1 MGSSNRISAVGDASF
16 GESRTSDDW
25 PNLGAGAQAR
35 YGQTQQDYDAFAQD
49 DHTVAVL
56 AVPFQCCM
64 IHSWHCCC
72 CTATLLRTG
81 PGGSSS

>member
-1 MGSSNRISAVGDASF
+1 MGSRNRISAVDDASF
-16 GESRTSDDW
+16 GDPRTSENW

-56 AVPFQCCM
+56 AKAF
-64 IHSWHCCC
+64 I
-72 CTATLLRTG
+72 G
-81 PGGSSS
+81 